1 MWSAVVLL
9 VLDLGLQMRD
19 RHNLAEIQQKPMPP
33 IIGYVEDEDVIRENY
48 SELLRSEGYT
58 VHAFSDRH
66 SAFKSFSQS
75 EPDLVLIDIS
85 LNDEPDGG
93 FHLLRNMRRQLSL
106 TLPIVFF
113 TSHDNEIDQVAGL
126 QLGADDYVDKNTSFP
141 LLLARMGRLLR
152 RNMDLKENASAEHYS
167 HGDLEVN
174 KTMLTVKWKG
184 QLVDLPLTQFWIVD
198 CLARNPGHPKSYD
211 ALMDAAKLVVTRN
224 AVSVYIK
231 NIRKSFLTIDPTFD
245 CLKTERGLGYRWVS
259 N

>member
-1 MWSAVVLL
+1 
-9 VLDLGLQMRD
+9 
-19 RHNLAEIQQKPMPP
+19 MPP
-33 IIGYVEDEDVIRENY
+33 IIGYVEDEEVIRENY

-58 VHAFSDRH
+58 VHAFADRH
-66 SAFKSFSQS
+66 SAMKSFSQS

-126 QLGADDYVDKNTSFP
+126 QLGADDYVDKNTSFA
-141 LLLARMGRLLR
+141 LLHARLGRLLR
-152 RNMDLKENASAEHYS
+152 RNLDLKENARSENYT
-167 HGDLEVN
+167 HGDLEVD
-174 KTMLTVKWKG
+174 TTLLAVKWKN

-198 CLARNPGHPKSYD
+198 CLARHPGRPQSYD

-224 AVSVYIK
+224 AITVYIK
-231 NIRKSFLTIDPTFD
+231 NIRKSFLNIDPDFD
-245 CLKTERGLGYRWVS
+245 CLKTERGLGYRWV
-259 N
+259 NR